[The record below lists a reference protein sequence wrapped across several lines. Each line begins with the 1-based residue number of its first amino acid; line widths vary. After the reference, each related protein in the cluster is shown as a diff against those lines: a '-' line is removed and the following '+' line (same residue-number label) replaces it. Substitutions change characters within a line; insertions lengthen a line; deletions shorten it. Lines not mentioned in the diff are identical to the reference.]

1 MKLQAIW
8 GAAAIAATLLGATA
22 LTLPAHAADVPAGT
36 KLAADQTFNY
46 RVLDNIN
53 SLDPDIVEDVDTSYV
68 VTNLFEGLYNEDAK
82 GNPVPGVASSYD
94 VNADFT
100 VYTFHL
106 HDALWSNGDP
116 VKASD
121 FVFSWQRA
129 VDPKTASNYS
139 YFLGL
144 VGVKNADDIVAGK
157 LPITDLGVKAIDDKT
172 LEVTLS
178 KPVPYFVRMTAH
190 ATLFPIPQAVVEK
203 FGADW
208 TKPENI
214 ISNGAYVLAENS
226 PGERV
231 TIKRNPKYWD
241 DAKTVITTINFLT
254 INDENQGVTRFQ
266 AGEVDQTD
274 VPAGQYP
281 SMKEAQPDQTFSV
294 PQLCTYYFDINQTAT
309 QKTEAL
315 KDVRVRQAISYAIDR
330 DVIVNNILQGG
341 QIPAYYFTP
350 PATAGFVP
358 PDAPAAKMTQAERD
372 AKAKELL
379 TEAGYG
385 PDKPISFTYIYNTSV
400 AHQQIATV
408 VSQMLKEKLG
418 INMTLQDME
427 FATLLDKRHQ
437 RDFDVA
443 RDAWCGDYNEAS
455 TFEGLMDSTS
465 SQNNSGYS
473 NPDVDKWLKEASTS
487 KDPNVQYKQI
497 EEQVQKDIPVI
508 PIYFYT
514 KVFLQKPTI
523 KGWPYDNVEQVWYG
537 KDLYKTAE

>member
-22 LTLPAHAADVPAGT
+22 LTLPANAADVPAGT

-68 VTNLFEGLYNEDAK
+68 VTNLFEGLYHEDAK

-106 HDALWSNGDP
+106 RDALWSNGDP

-178 KPVPYFVRMTAH
+178 KPVPYFVRTTAH

-208 TKPENI
+208 TKAENI
-214 ISNGAYVLAENS
+214 VSNGAYVLAENS

-330 DVIVNNILQGG
+330 DVIVNQILQGG

-473 NPDVDKWLKEASTS
+473 NPDVDKWLKDASTS

-497 EEQVQKDIPVI
+497 EEQVQKDVPII